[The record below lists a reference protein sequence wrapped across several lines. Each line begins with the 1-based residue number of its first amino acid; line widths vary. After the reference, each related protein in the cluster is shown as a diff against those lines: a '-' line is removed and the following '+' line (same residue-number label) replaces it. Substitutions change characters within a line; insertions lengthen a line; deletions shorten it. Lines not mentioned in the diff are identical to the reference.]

1 MVVDLSYQNLFRIR
15 PQLTCPHCWTVFPTD
30 QLLRIAECP
39 DLLGDSRLGESA
51 RQRFL
56 PSRFDPKGTALDG
69 RGFPC
74 RRLACPNCHLTV
86 PRSLLE
92 SSPFFVS
99 IVGAP
104 ASGKSYFLASM
115 TWALRKSLPKRF
127 CLGFNDADPEMNLRL
142 QRYESMQ
149 FLQRE
154 DDRLVALEKT
164 ETHGDLYNTILF
176 NGQEV
181 SYPQP
186 FVFSLTPMPDHPNAV
201 DPLRYSATL
210 CLYDNAGES
219 FLPGEDRAT
228 QPVTRHLA
236 KSHAVFFLFD
246 PTQDDRFRS
255 ICKNETNDPQLAPRS
270 DAVKIRRSLVRQ
282 ETILMEMIERIRGYV
297 GLGTHDVFRTP
308 LTIIVTKFDAWKHLL
323 NVAGPREPWQTLPN
337 QPGEAID
344 SEVVRNMSKR
354 VRELLLKTVPDIV
367 SLSERFANT
376 VTYLPVSAT
385 GRPPSV
391 DSATGALGFRTAEIA
406 PIWIDVPIIDSLS
419 RSFPGT
425 VPVLRRGGPPPL
437 PNGTPPPEN
446 GQLLVK

>member
-1 MVVDLSYQNLFRIR
+1 MAIDQSYQSLFRIR

-39 DLLGDSRLGESA
+39 DLLGDTRLGESA

-56 PSRFDPKGTALDG
+56 PGRFDPKGTALDG
-69 RGFPC
+69 KGFPC
-74 RRLACPNCHLTV
+74 RRLACPHCHLTV

-104 ASGKSYFLASM
+104 ASGKSYFLTSM
-115 TWALRKSLPKRF
+115 TWMLRKSLPKHFRMSF
-127 CLGFNDADPEMNLRL
+127 SDADPEMNLRL
-142 QRYESMQ
+142 QRYEAMQ
-149 FLQRE
+149 FLQWE
-154 DDRLVALEKT
+154 DNRLVALEKT

-181 SYPQP
+181 AYPQP
-186 FVFSLTPMPDHPNAV
+186 FVFSLTPTTEHPQAA

-219 FLPGEDRAT
+219 FLPGEDHAT

-255 ICKNETNDPQLAPRS
+255 ICKNETNDPQLAPRN
-270 DAVKIRRSLVRQ
+270 DTVKVRRSPVRQ
-282 ETILMEMIERIRGYV
+282 ETILLEMIERIRGYV
-297 GLGTHDVFRTP
+297 GMGAHDIFRAP

-323 NVAGPREPWQTLPN
+323 NDADRREPWRSLPN
-337 QPGEAID
+337 QTLRALDPEA
-344 SEVVRNMSKR
+344 VRTMSKQ
-354 VRELLLKTVPDIV
+354 VRGLLQQAIPDIV
-367 SLSERFANT
+367 SLSEQFASE
-376 VTYLPVSAT
+376 VSYLPVSAT
-385 GRPPSV
+385 GRPPSIDPV
-391 DSATGALGFRTAEIA
+391 SGALGFRTAEIA
-406 PIWIDVPIIDSLS
+406 PIWVDVPIIDALS
-419 RSFPGT
+419 RSFPGI
-425 VPVLRRGGPPPL
+425 VPVLRRSAVPPPL
-437 PNGTPPPEN
+437 PA
-446 GQLLVK
+446 GQ